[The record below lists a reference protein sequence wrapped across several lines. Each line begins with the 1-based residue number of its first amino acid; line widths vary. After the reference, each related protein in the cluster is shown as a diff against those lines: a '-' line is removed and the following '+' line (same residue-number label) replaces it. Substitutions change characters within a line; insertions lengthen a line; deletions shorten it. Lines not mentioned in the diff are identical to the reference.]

1 MRGREGVRLIFGG
14 TFTLRKKMVRFVEF
28 MIDKI
33 FVVIVKGML
42 KDSKFQDLILFVHY
56 YLELLKMKQYVMCC
70 AVWYHLYNLKKREK
84 HLWKSVTFSKVAG

>member
-1 MRGREGVRLIFGG
+1 MRGREGVRLIFDG

-56 YLELLKMKQYVMCC
+56 YLELLC
-70 AVWYHLYNLKKREK
+70 YN
-84 HLWKSVTFSKVAG
+84 S

>member
-1 MRGREGVRLIFGG
+1 
-14 TFTLRKKMVRFVEF
+14 MVRFVEF

-56 YLELLKMKQYVMCC
+56 YLELLC
-70 AVWYHLYNLKKREK
+70 YN
-84 HLWKSVTFSKVAG
+84 S